1 MFSTVISSRA
11 IIRGDPLIRA
21 KYQAM
26 VIPVQIVQR
35 THQGYFRRVPF
46 RTIPKSLCPPFDVVR
61 NLGRCVSICRIL
73 NKQCYSKR
81 LSTNHVQECINDNN
95 HSFGHS
101 STSDSAVGGAPAHS
115 HAQSNSNLQSTA
127 LNMHKQERDAVR
139 APALT
144 WSNSLATGAQSWA
157 EHLAALNQGKP
168 LDTIRKSDLVHSTTT
183 LGENLAQPPHGEL
196 GRFLLLRRSP

>member
-1 MFSTVISSRA
+1 MADANSSKTDLSRRFESGKLARSRLISCLPSTTTRWPPRQTVFDATLLHAIFLVNCSTKSLVEDVLNGHIESGHNTRRSSY
-11 IIRGDPLIRA
+11 PS

-81 LSTNHVQECINDNN
+81 LSTNHLQECINDNN
-95 HSFGHS
+95 HS
-101 STSDSAVGGAPAHS
+101 SAI
-115 HAQSNSNLQSTA
+115 
-127 LNMHKQERDAVR
+127 
-139 APALT
+139 
-144 WSNSLATGAQSWA
+144 
-157 EHLAALNQGKP
+157 AALLIVP
-168 LDTIRKSDLVHSTTT
+168 WAALPT
-183 LGENLAQPPHGEL
+183 LARAVKFESSKYRPEYAQAGA
-196 GRFLLLRRSP
+196 RCR